1 MLLLF
6 LLSDKFTLSPIMCRV
21 FTRLKEAE
29 MERYPASWLDKRAV
43 TSAVT
48 LTQPHSW
55 DNGCFVVKEK
65 QKKRCVLSASL
76 FKECLKKLSV
86 ARKCHVVCVCV
97 CVQKCLDDFWNTL
110 FKSVM
115 DIFFFI
121 FNWYPATGWTHHHNS
136 LPVYIKPA
144 VWKVVIFNNNLKHTQ
159 HLA

>member
-97 CVQKCLDDFWNTL
+97 CVCRNVWMTSETL
-110 FKSVM
+110 YLKVLW
-115 DIFFFI
+115 IFFSSYSI
-121 FNWYPATGWTHHHNS
+121 DILLPAGLIITIACQCILNQQYEKSSSSITTLNI
-136 LPVYIKPA
+136 L
-144 VWKVVIFNNNLKHTQ
+144 NT
-159 HLA
+159 